1 MAYGVHYG
9 GMASE
14 GLFITPA
21 LQGLRLSMDDAA
33 LRQQAISSNIA
44 NVNTPGYQRMDVS
57 SSFQQA
63 FSDALNR
70 LGEGQTLDAMPQGNI
85 ETAAVQGPARPD
97 GNTVQLEN
105 EMVAMA
111 NNSARYEF
119 AGQMLSSNYHGI
131 KLAISGQL

>member
-1 MAYGVHYG
+1 MAHGVHKR
-9 GMASE
+9 GMATD
-14 GLFITPA
+14 GLMSTPA
-21 LQGLRLSMDDAA
+21 LQSLRLSMDDAA
-33 LRQQAISSNIA
+33 LRQQAISTNIA

-63 FSDALNR
+63 FSSALNQ
-70 LGEGQTLDAMPQGNI
+70 LGDGQTLSDLPTGSI

-105 EMVAMA
+105 EMVGLA

-119 AGQMLSSNYHGI
+119 AGQLLGSNYHNI
-131 KLAISGQL
+131 KVAITGQP

>member
-1 MAYGVHYG
+1 
-9 GMASE
+9 MASE

-21 LQGLRLSMDDAA
+21 LQGLRLAMDDAA
-33 LRQQAISSNIA
+33 LRQQAIASNVA

-57 SSFQQA
+57 SSFQTA

-70 LGEGQTLDAMPQGNI
+70 LGEGQTLDEVPQGSI

-119 AGQMLSSNYHGI
+119 AGQLLTSNYHNI
-131 KLAISGQL
+131 KLAITGQP

>member
-1 MAYGVHYG
+1 
-9 GMASE
+9 MASE

-21 LQGLRLSMDDAA
+21 LQSLHLAMDDAA

-44 NVNTPGYQRMDVS
+44 NINTPGYQRMDVS
-57 SSFQQA
+57 TSFQQA

-70 LGEGQTLDAMPQGNI
+70 FGEGQTMGELPQGTI

-97 GNTVQLEN
+97 GNTVQLEQ
-105 EMVAMA
+105 EMASMA

-119 AGQMLSSNYHGI
+119 AGQVLASQYHGI
-131 KLAISGQL
+131 KFAITGQN

>member
-1 MAYGVHYG
+1 
-9 GMASE
+9 MASD

-21 LQGLRLSMDDAA
+21 LQSLRLSMDDAA

-70 LGEGQTLDAMPQGNI
+70 LGEGQTLDEMPQGNI

-111 NNSARYEF
+111 NNSARYEV
-119 AGQMLSSNYHGI
+119 AGQMLAQNFHGMQYAMTG
-131 KLAISGQL
+131 KN

>member
-1 MAYGVHYG
+1 MS
-9 GMASE
+9 SE
-14 GLFITPA
+14 GLFISPA
-21 LQGLRLSMDDAA
+21 LQSLRLAMDDAA

-70 LGEGQTLDAMPQGNI
+70 LSNGESVSDMPDQSI

-97 GNTVQLEN
+97 GNTVQIEQ
-105 EMVAMA
+105 EMVGMA
-111 NNSARYEF
+111 QNSARYEF
-119 AGQMLSSNYHGI
+119 AGQLLAQNFHGI
-131 KLAISGQL
+131 KYAITGQNP